1 MSIIDLDDQENEY
14 KCLNCK
20 RLVLNKQQEIKTW
33 LGLSKNLLA
42 DIQLLNDFKWNSRKI
57 EDLLKQARD
66 NGIHTLDDSEPSWIN
81 FIRLSEHLMGKYIN
95 DGNDQQAV
103 SIAIE
108 NLCENYM
115 YSMLFFVVMFIC
127 KYIK

>member
-1 MSIIDLDDQENEY
+1 MRIIDVDDHENE
-14 KCLNCK
+14 CLDCK

-33 LGLSKNLLA
+33 LGLSKNRLA
-42 DIQLLNDFKWNSRKI
+42 EIQLLTDFKWNSREI
-57 EDLLKQARD
+57 EDLLIHARD
-66 NGIHTLDDSEPSWIN
+66 KGIHTLDDSEPSWIN
-81 FIRLSEHLMGKYIN
+81 FIRLSEHLMDKYIN

-115 YSMLFFVVMFIC
+115 YSMFLFINVYKIN
-127 KYIK
+127 